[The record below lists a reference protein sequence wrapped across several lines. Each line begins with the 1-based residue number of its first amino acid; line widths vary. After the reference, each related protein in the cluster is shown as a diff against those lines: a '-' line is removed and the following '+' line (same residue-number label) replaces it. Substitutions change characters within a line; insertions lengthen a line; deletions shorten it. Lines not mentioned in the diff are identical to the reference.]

1 MDNPF
6 GFFFFIYIQSAV
18 CDVYFRRAHASTSE
32 LLPAV
37 VQFPPISWAAAFP
50 TLVEAAFGSADFFA
64 SRREKESEL
73 FFADTCG

>member
-6 GFFFFIYIQSAV
+6 FCFLYISIQSAV
-18 CDVYFRRAHASTSE
+18 CDVFFRRAHASTSE
-32 LLPAV
+32 SLPAV

-50 TLVEAAFGSADFFA
+50 TLFEAGFGSADFFA